1 MYCKQCGK
9 SLEDNQK
16 FCMNCGTPTNNTVPN
31 QNVQKK
37 TIQIGGKEI
46 GEKEKKILI
55 IVGVFIVI
63 MALISIA
70 KEEREKLEKEIVE
83 NNVIDI
89 SNSENTVEVKKE
101 VEQSELMKNMT
112 KAILAIQLDEKAVK
126 DIEKMEDWNG
136 GSRYTFLY
144 NGNRFYVYANED
156 NTIASISL
164 GLLNKTDLY
173 REGFA
178 PLNANDYIVDNGIAT
193 ELQVKIQS
201 HVKAHLNYPETA
213 DFPLLDG
220 WGYSRAKD
228 VYAVSGYVEAKNA
241 FGVEGKV
248 NFYGEFQISGN
259 SYKLVYLIVDGT
271 KRVGSESKIVVEEL
285 KEVATEK
292 SADGKIVLNDGVKGE
307 YGKTVKISSY
317 EYIKY
322 YVPTGKYEIIPKTKN
337 ALVFLD
343 DVKTTRNSDGYEESI
358 TYKTYR
364 FATNPEDNIIEV
376 KKNHCISLGVGTK
389 IELVPIK

>member
-1 MYCKQCGK
+1 MYCRQCGK
-9 SLEDNQK
+9 SLDDNQK
-16 FCMNCGTPTNNTVPN
+16 FCMNCGAPTNNTVPN

-55 IVGVFIVI
+55 IVGIIIVI

-70 KEEREKLEKEIVE
+70 KEQREKQENEIVE
-83 NNVIDI
+83 NKVVEV
-89 SNSENTVEVKKE
+89 SNGENTVEQKKD
-101 VEQSELMKNMT
+101 VEQSELMQNMT
-112 KAILAIQLDEKAVK
+112 KAMGAIQIDASKIK
-126 DIEKMEDWNG
+126 DLEQKPDWNG
-136 GSRYTFLY
+136 GPLYTFLY
-144 NGNRFYVYANED
+144 KQNRFYVYVNQD
-156 NTIASISL
+156 KTISSIRI
-164 GLLNKTDLY
+164 GLLGKNLY
-173 REGFA
+173 QEGYA
-178 PLNANDYIVDNGIAT
+178 PLNVNDYIVDNSIAT
-193 ELQVKIQS
+193 ELQVKIQPYVES
-201 HVKAHLNYPETA
+201 YLNYPKTA
-213 DFPLLDG
+213 DFPLVDG
-220 WGYSRAKD
+220 WGYSRVKD
-228 VYAVSGYVEAKNA
+228 VYGISGYVEAQNA
-241 FGVEGKV
+241 FGVEDKV

-259 SYKLVYLIVDGT
+259 SYKLVYLTVDGT
-271 KRVGSESKIVVEEL
+271 KRVGSESKMVDEEMQEL
-285 KEVATEK
+285 ATEK
-292 SADGKIVLNDGVKGE
+292 STDGKILLNDGIKGE
-307 YGKTVKISSY
+307 YGKTVNISNY

-389 IELVPIK
+389 VELVPIN